1 MLANTLLN
9 KITLSEKKAII
20 KSNEIFLY
28 PNMTTAKRFFAYRK
42 VRNVLFMKKLKK
54 NLQTTLK
61 WPLIVFIDF

>member
-9 KITLSEKKAII
+9 KITLSEKKSII
-20 KSNEIFLY
+20 ESNEIFLY
-28 PNMTTAKRFFAYRK
+28 SNMTTAKRFFAYRK